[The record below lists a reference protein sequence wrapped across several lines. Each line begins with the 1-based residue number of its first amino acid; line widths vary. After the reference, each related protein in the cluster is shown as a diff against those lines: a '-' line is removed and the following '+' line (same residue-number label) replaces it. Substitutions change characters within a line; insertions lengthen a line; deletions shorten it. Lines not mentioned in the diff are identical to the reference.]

1 MKMKRFG
8 VILLIALLAVLLTAC
23 TGATQSNSWSGVLLT
38 EEYVYYAGGNLV
50 TALRADSGNIAWQY
64 PEKTSAQ
71 RLFYAEPVL
80 VGDQLIVVDYD
91 KKLTSLNAQTGTET
105 WQFDDAA
112 GRYIDSP
119 VVVNNL
125 IIAPNTDHFIYALD
139 LSGNLVWSFEAD
151 QALWA
156 RAASDGETIYFPSM
170 DRNLYALDAATGEL
184 KWKSELGA
192 SAVSRPLLENGVIY
206 LGNLD
211 STFFAFNAA
220 DGKLIWEQKVGG
232 GVWAKPIL
240 HEGNLYFGDQTG
252 RINILNSADG
262 KSVQFIETDAA
273 IVGAGALLD
282 EGIAFGNE
290 EGELILIGFKGERLW
305 TRSFEGSAFANL
317 HRLGDRIIVSLN
329 KSDKPLIALDTNG
342 NENWYFDGKK

>member
-91 KKLTSLNAQTGTET
+91 KKLTSLNAQTGAET